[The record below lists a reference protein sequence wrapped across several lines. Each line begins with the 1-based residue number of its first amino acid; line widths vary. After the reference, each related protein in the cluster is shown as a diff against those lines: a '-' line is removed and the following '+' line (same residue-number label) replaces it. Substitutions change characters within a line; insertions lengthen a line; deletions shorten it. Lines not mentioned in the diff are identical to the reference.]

1 VKGVSVTVSIR
12 VNDDGT
18 LSATHAPTTDADAA
32 VLASMRFGGQ
42 DVVAAAL
49 MGEAVR
55 RQASLLVGLVK
66 ASDPAK
72 MSLLQAKDEKET
84 GVLVAEL
91 LRNLT
96 EVAEQVAPF
105 AVIGAVRDVRGAD
118 HPDTV

>member
-1 VKGVSVTVSIR
+1 VTDVSLTVSIR

-18 LSATHAPTTDADAA
+18 LCATHVPSTDADAA
-32 VLASMRFGGQ
+32 TLARMRFGGQ

-55 RQASLLVGLVK
+55 RQAELLVGLVK

-72 MSLLQAKDEKET
+72 MALLRTGDEKET
-84 GVLVAEL
+84 GVVIAEL

-105 AVIGAVRDVRGAD
+105 AVFGAVRNAVGAEV
-118 HPDTV
+118 PINV

>member
-1 VKGVSVTVSIR
+1 MRRVSIT
-12 VNDDGT
+12 VDVLVGDDGT
-18 LSATHAPTTDADAA
+18 LYATHAPTTDADAA
-32 VLASMRFGGQ
+32 TLAGMRFGGQ

-72 MSLLQAKDEKET
+72 MALLRVKDEKET
-84 GVLVAEL
+84 GVVAAEL

-105 AVIGAVRDVRGAD
+105 AVLGAVRDLQGAD
-118 HPDTV
+118 RPGSV

>member
-1 VKGVSVTVSIR
+1 MRRVSLTVE
-12 VNDDGT
+12 VLVGDDGT

-32 VLASMRFGGQ
+32 TLAGMRFGGQ

-55 RQASLLVGLVK
+55 RQASLLVGLVM

-72 MSLLQAKDEKET
+72 MALLKVKDEKET
-84 GVLVAEL
+84 GVVVAEL

-105 AVIGAVRDVRGAD
+105 AVLGAVRDAVGAD
-118 HPDTV
+118 RPDTV

>member
-1 VKGVSVTVSIR
+1 MKSVSVTVSIR

-32 VLASMRFGGQ
+32 TLAGMRFGGQ

-55 RQASLLVGLVK
+55 RQAELLVGLVA
-66 ASDPAK
+66 ASDPAR
-72 MSLLQAKDEKET
+72 MTLLRTRDEKET
-84 GVLVAEL
+84 GLVVAEL

-105 AVIGAVRDVRGAD
+105 AVIGAVRDAVGAK
-118 HPDTV
+118 HAGSV

>member
-1 VKGVSVTVSIR
+1 MRRVSLTVEVR
-12 VNDDGT
+12 VGDDGT

-32 VLASMRFGGQ
+32 TLAGMRFGGQ

-55 RQASLLVGLVK
+55 RQASLLVGLVM

-72 MSLLQAKDEKET
+72 MALLRVKDEKET
-84 GVLVAEL
+84 GVVVAEL

-105 AVIGAVRDVRGAD
+105 AVLGAVRDAVGAD
-118 HPDTV
+118 RPDTV